1 MERGA
6 RKARRKQ
13 ISAGSAGSALH
24 RRLLFH
30 GRADQIAPLG
40 PRAVV
45 VLHVRETQEMLEG
58 EPGEARSLADAAVRD
73 DRLIA
78 RDALRGVQRLQ
89 VVKALEGA
97 IVIAVLPPRNALR
110 AGNVSAALAR
120 LGQS

>member
-1 MERGA
+1 MRSLSTTGDTEEKRTKPK
-6 RKARRKQ
+6 R
-13 ISAGSAGSALH
+13 ISPQCPPCPLWCEV
-24 RRLLFH
+24 LLLH

-45 VLHVRETQEMLEG
+45 VLHVRETQEMHEG

-78 RDALRGVQRLQ
+78 LDALRRVQRLQ

-97 IVIAVLPPRNALR
+97 IVV
-110 AGNVSAALAR
+110 
-120 LGQS
+120 